1 MSQVNINCFVLYC
14 CVVVVITVP
23 PTVRVPSKVFV
34 ERKKTAFL
42 ICEVEGN
49 PTPIISWSPCP
60 GKSVCDERYWNI
72 SEVQTARSNHTCTAT
87 NALGVDSATTVVGK

>member
-1 MSQVNINCFVLYC
+1 M
-14 CVVVVITVP
+14 TGD
-23 PTVRVPSKVFV
+23 PSKVFV

-60 GKSVCDERYWNI
+60 EKSVCDERYLNI
-72 SEVQTARSNHTCTAT
+72 SKVQTARANYTCTAT
-87 NALGVDSATTVVGK
+87 NALGVDSATTVVGKWTLLYICNNCFVAREVCMLI